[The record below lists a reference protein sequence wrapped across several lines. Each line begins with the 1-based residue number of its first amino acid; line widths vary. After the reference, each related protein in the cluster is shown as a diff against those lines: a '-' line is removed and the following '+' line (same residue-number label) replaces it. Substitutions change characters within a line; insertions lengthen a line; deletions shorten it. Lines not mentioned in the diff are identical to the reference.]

1 MTFGRPVPSTFL
13 PGPRFSV
20 FSVAFLRALCVRA
33 FSCLTVAATATMI
46 IAPQSLPLATEQAQ
60 QKSGATHRNSP
71 SRDLRKIGEG
81 VAKAVLDKNIP
92 ALLSYDRAD
101 LRSVDEVSLKN
112 PKSDLYCY
120 IFDSDCIT
128 WGSGNW
134 RSVYDKLSQA
144 HQLEIKVSVTSSP
157 YDRQMYGNLFFYD
170 ASAVSEKDL
179 RSPDFLCKEGPANI
193 ASWKFRL
200 ENGKWKP
207 VTPLFDSEA
216 RNCPSD
222 VPEEQ

>member
-1 MTFGRPVPSTFL
+1 MNALSQTAARIFL
-13 PGPRFSV
+13 
-20 FSVAFLRALCVRA
+20 
-33 FSCLTVAATATMI
+33 I
-46 IAPQSLPLATEQAQ
+46 SLASIVMAYRLLPPDSAQGQ
-60 QKSGATHRNSP
+60 QKSGATHRNNP
-71 SRDLRKIGEG
+71 GRDLRKVGEA
-81 VAKAVLDKNIP
+81 VAKAVLDRNIQ
-92 ALLSYDRAD
+92 ALLAYDRAD
-101 LRSVDEVSLKN
+101 LRSADEVSLKN
-112 PKSDLYCY
+112 TKSDLYCY

-144 HQLEIKVSVTSSP
+144 HQLEIKVSLSSSP
-157 YDRQMYGNLFFYD
+157 YDRQSYGSLFFYD

-207 VTPLFDSEA
+207 VTPLFDSET
-216 RNCPSD
+216 RDCPSE
-222 VPEEQ
+222 VQEQQQIF

>member
-1 MTFGRPVPSTFL
+1 VIALRQMAARIFLISAASTVMAHRP
-13 PGPRFSV
+13 
-20 FSVAFLRALCVRA
+20 
-33 FSCLTVAATATMI
+33 
-46 IAPQSLPLATEQAQ
+46 LPLVAGAQAQ
-60 QKSGATHRNSP
+60 QKSATHRNNP
-71 SRDLRKIGEG
+71 SRGLHRVGEAI
-81 VAKAVLDKNIP
+81 AKAVLDKNIQ
-92 ALLSYDRAD
+92 ALLTYDRAD

-112 PKSDLYCY
+112 TKSDLYCY

-157 YDRQMYGNLFFYD
+157 HDRQLYGNLFFYD
-170 ASAVSEKDL
+170 ASAISEKDL

-193 ASWKFRL
+193 ASWKFRF

-207 VTPLFDSEA
+207 VTPLFDSET
-216 RNCPSD
+216 RDCPSD
-222 VPEEQ
+222 VQEQQ